1 MPVYRLKHPYRR
13 LPEYVTLA
21 SSAREAWAVVRCL
34 ADDPT
39 FRERIDE
46 MEIAEAPDVFALD
59 EQPPGSELAYAA
71 IHAGGGAYLHAVLIF
86 RS

>member
-1 MPVYRLKHPYRR
+1 MPVYRFKHPVRR

-21 SSAREAWAVVRCL
+21 SSPEAARAVVRCL
-34 ADDPT
+34 TDDPN
-39 FRERIDE
+39 FGARIDE
-46 MEIAEAPDVFALD
+46 MDVAEAPDVFALD

-86 RS
+86 KS